1 MTLEWTL
8 GTRQDTVLKK
18 KGKEK
23 TQAMYQVNTGTH
35 MVTGVRNASFKPCKN
50 SAKQVSLS
58 QFDG

>member
-1 MTLEWTL
+1 
-8 GTRQDTVLKK
+8 
-18 KGKEK
+18 
-23 TQAMYQVNTGTH
+23 MYQVNTGTH